1 MSASLRAI
9 LIAIAGFAF
18 VLLVIGGV
26 DHGIVRPA
34 FVALEQ
40 AQALED
46 GGRAQAAIQSELRQ
60 LDNVLG
66 NWAAWDDAY
75 AFADSRNPA
84 FIQSNLGD
92 WRVLEKNSR
101 LNLCFI
107 FHRDGRVLYG
117 GSYDSNLG
125 GTVLPAA
132 FAGESPAIWTA
143 LQPGLE
149 REQARAGLLL
159 TEHGL
164 LLLAARPIL
173 TTQGAGP
180 ARGLLVFGRFLDKA
194 LLRALAEQTQV
205 AFDLLPAGDP
215 RLTPAERGYM
225 TALRANEPGLRPGL
239 EGALFVYELLPD
251 WTGQPAVLLR
261 TPVRQDIST
270 TARRTGQAL
279 VGTLGLMALALLL
292 GGAYLRTRPERAAVT
307 EQTGAAWGAA
317 ALVILIGLTLTSGLF
332 VEWRQRSQHNL
343 TRDFHSTAAE
353 QTERVITVLQHSLED
368 INVIRYFFE
377 GARIV
382 SRQQFRDFV
391 TPILEQHPF
400 RALEWLPRVPRDQ
413 RSAYE
418 AAARQDGVEGF
429 QFTERDVEGRLAPA
443 ADRAEYFPVYYLE
456 PYAGNAMALGFAPG
470 PTHPARGAALEQ
482 ARDHG
487 QQAATGRYILVQEP
501 AFSQYFSILVFAP
514 VYDGPVAK
522 PEVEERRARLRGF
535 VLGVIRVGDAVRDAL
550 RASEP
555 GQLTFRLLDLTA
567 DREQRWLYDHPSS
580 TDFQAAPTAEQRF
593 HRDFDLADRVWRIEV
608 APSAAFIARHYDL
621 TYRWVPAAGG
631 LLTLLTALYLF
642 ALITQRQGAERL
654 VAARTAELQASEER
668 YRIVTLM
675 TGQMIYD
682 YDCPT
687 GRIQW
692 AGAIEDLTGQDAATF
707 AAIDIDAW
715 AARIHPE
722 DRLDA
727 LDRLRQAM
735 EAGAR
740 YEVEYRFARGD
751 GAYGWI
757 ADYGAFLLDERGK
770 AVRMLGTMKDVT
782 ERKQVAAALEAR
794 EAQLRTLINAMP
806 DIVCFKDGAGRWLE
820 ANAFDLRL
828 FGLEG
833 VVYQGKTDA
842 ELAEY
847 SPSCREA
854 FQRCGETDELAWQQ
868 GAPSRGDE
876 RIPQP
881 DGTDSVFDVIKIPRF
896 DDQGRRHGLVVV
908 GRDVTDRQRA
918 EAELR
923 QRDHLLQ
930 ATADAMTQLLSG
942 HELEETVGAALATL
956 GQAVAADRAYIFEN
970 HPDPVTSALL
980 MSQRYEWCAA
990 AALPQIA
997 NPALQNV
1004 SYDAWCPRW
1013 HATLAAGAAITGL
1026 VREFPESERAAL
1038 EPQAIRSLL
1047 VLPIR
1052 IEEPFWG
1059 ATGFDDFPSRRLPG
1073 HRRAFWGFIGF
1084 DDCHADRVWSPVE
1097 QNILRTAAAALGHAY
1112 IRRRAEAARR
1122 ASERR
1127 FRAMIEHAPDGIV
1140 LFNETIRYV
1149 SPAVERLLGYTPE
1162 EAITL
1167 DPDRLTHPED
1177 LPSLLSLLNDLQ
1189 RQPGRVVSTQYR
1201 FRHRDG
1207 SWRWLESTIS
1217 NLLAESS
1224 VGALVFNFRD
1234 ITDRWQAEARQR
1246 LAAVVFDAA
1255 REAIFV
1261 ADADG
1266 RILAVNPAFT
1276 TLTGYAEATVQGRS
1290 PRLLWADRQPET
1302 YFEVLERTAA
1312 REGVWQGEFWA
1323 RRQDGDRRA
1332 ALASLCVVRDAAG
1345 RITHY
1350 VGIATDITAQRAA
1363 EQRIERLA
1371 YYDALTELPNRALL
1385 GQRAELALALATR
1398 HRISLAV
1405 LFLDLDRFKEV
1416 NDAFGHDAGDTLLE
1430 QVAARLQALVRTE
1443 DTVCRLGGDEF
1454 VLLLSEADQE
1464 GALRVADKVLAA
1476 FRQPFVV
1483 AGHAL
1488 NATASVGI
1496 ALYPHDGA
1504 DFAELL
1510 KNADV
1515 ALYRAKHAGRNT
1527 RLFYDRAMNAA
1538 TLARMVLE
1546 AELRQAIAAGQLR
1559 AYYQPKVRLADG
1571 ALVGAEA
1578 LVRWEHPE
1586 RGLIPPGQF
1595 IPVAEA
1601 SDLIVVLG
1609 DWMLVEVC
1617 RQLATW
1623 RRQGGP
1629 ALTVAVNLAA
1639 RHFRQPE
1646 LADRIRGLLEAYGL
1660 PAQALELELTE
1671 STLID
1676 ANKDTIETLRRLER
1690 LGLGL
1695 AIDDFGTGY
1704 SSLSY
1709 LKYLPL
1715 TALKIDQGFV
1725 RDLMTDPDD
1734 RAIAATIVAL
1744 GHHLELEVIAEG
1756 VETEDQRRFLLEQG
1770 CDLAQGYLFDRPLP
1784 AEAFA
1789 AAWLAPAH
1797 VQPPV

>member
-1 MSASLRAI
+1 MNANLRAI
-9 LIAIAGFAF
+9 LTAIAGFAA
-18 VLLVIGGV
+18 VLLIIWGV
-26 DHGIVRPA
+26 DHGIVQPA
-34 FVALEQ
+34 FRELEQAQ

-46 GGRAQAAIQSELRQ
+46 STRAQAAIQSELRQ

-75 AFADSRNPA
+75 AFADSRNPV

-107 FHRDGRVLYG
+107 FNRDGQVLYG
-117 GSYDSNLG
+117 GGYDSNLG

-132 FAGESPAIWTA
+132 FAGESPAIWAA

-149 REQARAGLLL
+149 REEARAGLLL

-173 TTQGAGP
+173 TTQGTGP
-180 ARGLLVFGRFLDKA
+180 ARGLLVFGRFLDPV

-205 AFDLLPAGDP
+205 AFELLPAGDP
-215 RLTPAERGYM
+215 RLTPAERDSLK
-225 TALRANEPGLRPGL
+225 ALRANEPELRPGP
-239 EGALFVYELLPD
+239 EGALFVYERLPD
-251 WTGQPAVLLR
+251 WTGQPAGLLR

-292 GGAYLRTRPERAAVT
+292 GGAYLRTRPERAAAT
-307 EQTGAAWGAA
+307 ARSGAAWGAA

-332 VEWRQRSQHNL
+332 IEWRQRSQRNL
-343 TRDFHSTAAE
+343 TRDFYNVAAE
-353 QTERVITVLQHSLED
+353 QTERVITVLQYSLED
-368 INVIRYFFE
+368 LNVVRHFFE
-377 GARIV
+377 GAETV
-382 SRQQFRDFV
+382 SRQQFHDFA
-391 TPILEQHPF
+391 TPLLEHHPF

-413 RSAYE
+413 RAAYE
-418 AAARQDGVEGF
+418 AAARQDGLEGF
-429 QFTERDVEGRLAPA
+429 QFTERDAEGRLAPA

-456 PYAGNAMALGFAPG
+456 PRAGNAAALGFAPG
-470 PTHPARGAALEQ
+470 PAHPARGAALEQ
-482 ARDHG
+482 ARDRG
-487 QQAATGRYILVQEP
+487 QLTATGRYILVQEP
-501 AFSQYFSILVFAP
+501 ASSPPFSVLVFAP
-514 VYDGPVAK
+514 VYDGPLAK
-522 PEVEERRARLRGF
+522 PAVEERRARLRGF

-555 GQLTFRLLDLTA
+555 GQLAFRLLDLTA
-567 DREQRWLYDHPSS
+567 DPEQRGLYDHPSS
-580 TDFQAAPTAEQRF
+580 MDFEAAAAEWRF
-593 HRDFDLADRVWRIEV
+593 HRDFDLVDRVWRIEV
-608 APSAAFIARHYDL
+608 APSAAFIARHHDL
-621 TYRWVPAAGG
+621 TYRWVPAIGG

-642 ALITQRQGAERL
+642 ALIAQRQGAERL
-654 VAARTAELQASEER
+654 VAARTVELQASEER
-668 YRIVTLM
+668 YRIVALM

-692 AGAIEDLTGQDAATF
+692 AGAIAYLTGQDAETF
-707 AAIDIDAW
+707 AAVDIDAW

-735 EAGAR
+735 AAGVP

-751 GAYGWI
+751 GVYGWI
-757 ADYGAFLLDERGK
+757 ADHGAFLLDKRGR
-770 AVRMLGTMKDVT
+770 AIRMLGAMKDVT

-833 VVYQGKTDA
+833 VAYQGKTDA
-842 ELAEY
+842 ELAGCN
-847 SPSCREA
+847 PSCRTA
-854 FQRCGETDELAWQQ
+854 FQRCEETDELAWQQ

-876 RIPQP
+876 RIPQS
-881 DGTDSVFDVIKIPRF
+881 DGTEKIFDVIKIPRF
-896 DDQGRRHGLVVV
+896 DDQGRRHSLVVV
-908 GRDVTDRQRA
+908 GRDVTERHQA

-923 QRDHLLQ
+923 QRDRLLQ
-930 ATADAMTQLLSG
+930 ATADALTQLLLG
-942 HELEETVGAALATL
+942 HDLEETVGAALATL

-970 HPDPVTSALL
+970 HPDPATGAPL

-990 AALPQIA
+990 ALPQIA
-997 NPALQNV
+997 NPVLQNV

-1052 IEEPFWG
+1052 IEEPFWE
-1059 ATGFDDFPSRRLPG
+1059 ATGFDDLPSHRLPS
-1073 HRRAFWGFIGF
+1073 HRQAFWGFIGF

-1112 IRRRAEAARR
+1112 IRRRAEAALR

-1140 LFNETIRYV
+1140 LFNETIRYA

-1162 EAITL
+1162 EATAL
-1167 DPDRLTHPED
+1167 DPDSLTHPED
-1177 LPSLLSLLNDLQ
+1177 LPSVLSLLNDLLG
-1189 RQPGRVVSTQYR
+1189 QPGRVVTTEYR
-1201 FRHRDG
+1201 FRHQDG

-1217 NLLAESS
+1217 NLLAEPS

-1234 ITDRWQAEARQR
+1234 ITDRWQAEERQR
-1246 LAAVVFDAA
+1246 LAMVVFEAA

-1416 NDAFGHDAGDTLLE
+1416 NDAFGHNAGDTLLE

-1483 AGHAL
+1483 ADHAL
-1488 NATASVGI
+1488 NVTASVGI

-1510 KNADV
+1510 KNADA

-1527 RLFYDRAMNAA
+1527 RLFYDRAMNA
-1538 TLARMVLE
+1538 TSLARMVLE

-1559 AYYQPKVRLADG
+1559 AYYQPKVCLADG

-1586 RGLIPPGQF
+1586 RGLVPPGQF

-1601 SDLIVVLG
+1601 SDLIVALG

-1623 RRQGGP
+1623 RRQGAP
-1629 ALTVAVNLAA
+1629 PLTVAVNLAA

-1646 LADRIRGLLEAYGL
+1646 LADRLRGLLDAYGL

-1671 STLID
+1671 STLLD
-1676 ANKDTIETLRRLER
+1676 ASAGTVETLRQLER

-1709 LKYLPL
+1709 LKHLPL

-1725 RDLMTDPDD
+1725 RDLVTDPDD
-1734 RAIAATIVAL
+1734 RAIAVTIIAL
-1744 GHHLELEVIAEG
+1744 GHHLALAVVAEG

-1770 CDLAQGYLFDRPLP
+1770 CDLAQGYLFSRPLP

-1789 AAWLAPAH
+1789 AAWLAPARP
-1797 VQPPV
+1797 QPD